1 MSMMFELKHRILVVL
16 AALAAL
22 VAVYAQ
28 QTGLLADNAPKGG
41 AAARAALGKTVNGVT
56 TRWPDLAHIKTDAV
70 AAKLDSGEF
79 LLIDARS
86 VEEFSVSHIKGA
98 EHVLPDTSAADFQSR
113 FGENIS
119 GKDVVFYCAVG
130 VRSST
135 LATRVADVLKK
146 NGARS
151 VSNMAGGIFAWHNQ
165 ARPLVDAK
173 GATQSVHSYDK
184 WWGRLVARPEQIQ
197 NKP

>member
-1 MSMMFELKHRILVVL
+1 MIFEQKHRILVIV

-22 VAVYAQ
+22 VAAYAQ
-28 QTGLLADNAPKGG
+28 QPGLLADNALRGG
-41 AAARAALGKTVNGVT
+41 DVARAALGKTVKGVT
-56 TRWPDLAHIKTDAV
+56 ERWPDLAHIKTDAV
-70 AAKLDSGEF
+70 AAKLGAADL

-86 VEEFSVSHIKGA
+86 VEEFVVSHIKGA
-98 EHVLPDTSAADFQSR
+98 QHVLPDTSAADFRAR
-113 FGENIS
+113 FGDKIA

-135 LATRVADVLKK
+135 LATRVADVLREK
-146 NGARS
+146 GARS
-151 VSNMAGGIFAWHNQ
+151 VSNMAGGIFAWHNE
-165 ARPLVDAK
+165 ARPLVDTN
-173 GATQSVHSYDK
+173 GATQSVHSYDR